1 MRYSSLSIF
10 LFCVFLLCGL
20 VNQSSAQRTLGLRW
34 NVPDDQA
41 EAFAQLDTLQKL
53 GVSYLEITERPA
65 DEIWQKIDTLDFRV
79 YGHLPISFPLAN
91 TFSEPDSSMLA
102 GISSY
107 VNHYASRASVEAIG
121 LFKYG
126 AVQKEAFDT
135 GIRPIVSQIR
145 ENYSGNL
152 YYTTVSNETAD
163 LDELV
168 DFKMLETRISDDF
181 TFPVSDTS
189 AQNPGAYVYQ
199 PETELKGYL
208 KPFSQFLDSVTKA
221 PAPVPVFVD
230 SEWLFTMLNKYPDF
244 ANTVELYNSD
254 AEFIF
259 PTPKE
264 SIENTFNHSFIV
276 LLLVLIWG
284 LFAANHHLSP
294 VYRKSLTRYF
304 TGHVFFVEDV
314 MDRHIRSMGPAI
326 IVLLQNI
333 LLAGICTYSLGK
345 VLFSPLALEAIYYHY
360 PIILL
365 FDNPSLSLFLLGC
378 ISGFV
383 LTLISI
389 IWIRISN
396 KEVKQTRQVLNLY
409 AWPLQINFFIATVIV
424 ALLSTGNNPAL
435 IVILAIIFSLVHIS
449 AFIITAADTSRYL
462 MKQKAL
468 FFTVSIAL
476 YSLLWIGLG
485 VWVLRSSIPRVV
497 QLALSLS

>member
-10 LFCVFLLCGL
+10 LFCVFLFCGFS
-20 VNQSSAQRTLGLRW
+20 NQSFAQRTLGVRW

-41 EAFAQLDTLQKL
+41 EALSQLDTLEKL
-53 GVSYLEITERPA
+53 GVSYLEVTERPA
-65 DEIWQKIDTLDFRV
+65 DEIWKKIDTLGFRV
-79 YGHLPISFPLAN
+79 YGHLPISFPLVN
-91 TFSEPDSSMLA
+91 TFSEPDSSLLA
-102 GISSY
+102 GISTY
-107 VNHYASRASVEAIG
+107 VNHYAAQASVEAIG

-135 GIRPIVSQIR
+135 GIQPIVSQIK

-152 YYTTVSNETAD
+152 YYTTVRNETTAFD
-163 LDELV
+163 KLV
-168 DFKMLETRISDDF
+168 DFKMLVRKVSNDF
-181 TFPVSDTS
+181 GFTVSDTS
-189 AQNPGAYVYQ
+189 SHNPGGYVYH
-199 PETELKGYL
+199 PGTELKSYL
-208 KPFSQFLDSVTKA
+208 NPFSQFLDSVSKA
-221 PAPVPVFVD
+221 PAPVFVD
-230 SEWLFTMLNKYPDF
+230 SEWLFAMLNKYPDF

-254 AEFIF
+254 SEFIF
-259 PTPKE
+259 PTPE
-264 SIENTFNHSFIV
+264 ENIENTFNHSLIV

-284 LFAANHHLSP
+284 LFTANHHLSP

-314 MDRHIRSMGPAI
+314 MDRHIRSIGPAT

-383 LTLISI
+383 LTLISVV
-389 IWIRISN
+389 WIRISN

-424 ALLSTGNNPAL
+424 ALLSTGNNPA
-435 IVILAIIFSLVHIS
+435 IMVALAIIFSLIHIS
-449 AFIITAADTSRYL
+449 AFIITAADTSKYL
-462 MKQKAL
+462 KKQKAL
-468 FFTVSIAL
+468 FITVSIIL
-476 YSLLWIGLG
+476 YCVLWIGLG
-485 VWVLRSSIPRVV
+485 VWILRSSIPQVFK
-497 QLALSLS
+497 LALSLS

>member
-10 LFCVFLLCGL
+10 LFCVFLFCGL
-20 VNQSSAQRTLGLRW
+20 ASQSFAQRTLGVRW

-41 EAFAQLDTLQKL
+41 EALAQLDTLEKL

-65 DEIWQKIDTLDFRV
+65 NEIWQKIDTLGFRV
-79 YGHLPISFPLAN
+79 YGHIPISFPLVN

-107 VNHYASRASVEAIG
+107 INHYSARASVEAIG

-126 AVQKEAFDT
+126 AVQKAAFDA
-135 GIRPIVSQIR
+135 GIQPIVSQIK

-152 YYTTVSNETAD
+152 YYTTVRNETTD
-163 LDELV
+163 LDEVV
-168 DFKMLETRISDDF
+168 DFKMLETRISNEF

-189 AQNPGAYVYQ
+189 AQNPGGYIYQ
-199 PETELKGYL
+199 PGPELKNYL
-208 KPFSQFLDSVTKA
+208 KPFSRFLDSVTKA
-221 PAPVPVFVD
+221 PAPVFVD
-230 SEWLFTMLNKYPDF
+230 SEWLFAMLNKYPDF

-264 SIENTFNHSFIV
+264 SIKNTFNHSFIV

-365 FDNPSLSLFLLGC
+365 FNNPSFSLFLLGC

-389 IWIRISN
+389 LWIRISN

-424 ALLSTGNNPAL
+424 AILSTGNNPVL
-435 IVILAIIFSLVHIS
+435 IVLLTIVFSIVHIS
-449 AFIITAADTSRYL
+449 AFIITAADTSKYL
-462 MKQKAL
+462 KKQKAL
-468 FFTVSIAL
+468 FITVSIVL
-476 YSLLWIGLG
+476 YCVLWVGLG
-485 VWVLRSSIPRVV
+485 VWVVRSSIPQVV